1 MLKFDRL
8 SEGRDDEVVKE
19 AVLDI
24 GGGRNSRL
32 VSRWSREVA
41 QPESLIL
48 ETSRSSR

>member
-19 AVLDI
+19 AMLDI

-32 VSRWSREVA
+32 ASRWGREVA